1 VSVRELRSTIVL
13 FALCVVPIG
22 CGYEEVDTTYGRSR
36 GKSING
42 TGVFV
47 ELLRQRGHE
56 VRTAVRATKT
66 LSEWANVVVRFAGQP
81 GPPDVKEGKWLNEWL
96 RGSPGRKVVYI
107 PCDYDAEFEFWEA
120 MLAAE
125 PKNAKPEEIDRVKKK
140 RDLAK
145 SWVKELPPKSKDP
158 VNSAD
163 WFAVDPKPGDPA
175 TCKTLD
181 GPWAEDVVAASAAVA
196 KHEALKVDLDES
208 ILLSGDGSPLVVSWN
223 LDNGSQ
229 VLVVANA
236 SFLLNASLLNHARR
250 PLAMKVA
257 DWIGSTPFQIA
268 LIERRGWLGGEE
280 DDASSPYHLLK
291 VPPFGWVVSQLLA
304 FLLLLALSK
313 AVRLGRPRPEPPSGV
328 ERPAAHAEALGA
340 LLAKTGRAD
349 IARFLL
355 ESYRR
360 WRHHSHV
367 AGRSAP
373 THPPTR

>member
-1 VSVRELRSTIVL
+1 MAVCL
-13 FALCVVPIG
+13 VPVG
-22 CGYEEVDTTYGRSR
+22 CGPSEVDTTYGRSR
-36 GKSING
+36 GPSING
-42 TGVFV
+42 TGAFV

-66 LSEWANVVVRFAGQP
+66 LETWANVVVRFAGQP
-81 GPPDVKEGKWLNEWL
+81 GPPDAKEGKWLFDWL
-96 RGSPGRKVVYI
+96 MASPGRKVVYV
-107 PCDYDAEFEFWEA
+107 PRDFDSEVEFWEA

-140 RDLAK
+140 RDQAK
-145 SWVKELPPKSKDP
+145 SWVGELPPKSKEP
-158 VNSAD
+158 AKSAE
-163 WFAVDPKPGDPA
+163 WFAVESKADKLS

-181 GPWAEDVVAASAAVA
+181 GPWAEEVDAASAAVP
-196 KHEALKVDLDES
+196 KHEALKVEGDEL
-208 ILLSGDGSPLVVSWN
+208 ILLNGDGSPLVVTWN
-223 LDNGSQ
+223 LVNGSQ

-236 SFLLNASLLNHARR
+236 SFLLNASMLNQARR
-250 PLAMKVA
+250 PLTMKVV
-257 DWIGSTPFQIA
+257 DWVGSTPLQVA
-268 LIERRGWLGGEE
+268 LIEKRGWLGG
-280 DDASSPYHLLK
+280 DDENTASQFHLFTVFPFDWVSYHLL
-291 VPPFGWVVSQLLA
+291 G
-304 FLLLLALSK
+304 FLLLLALSY

-355 ESYRR
+355 DSYRR

-373 THPPTR
+373 AHPPSR